1 MYVLQRQH
9 GQLIWYLFLNL
20 VFKTTRDV
28 QTTEKF
34 EFR

>member
-28 QTTEKF
+28 QTTEMFKF
-34 EFR
+34 R